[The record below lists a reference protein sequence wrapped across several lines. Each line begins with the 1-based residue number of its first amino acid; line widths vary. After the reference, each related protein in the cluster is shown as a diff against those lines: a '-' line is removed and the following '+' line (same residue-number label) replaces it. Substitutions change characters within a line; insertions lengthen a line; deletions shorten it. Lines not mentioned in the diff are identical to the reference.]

1 MEDSV
6 SYLVSGAFTSINHR
20 NDFTDTHKKR
30 QSRKDIFQSTQKCLL
45 SKANSSIDKRHR
57 IITKYYY
64 TDVKVINSLLKNN
77 SSAGS
82 TSLANTCII
91 NNQTA
96 LKNVHSNSDAAQS
109 SESSSTGYTTRY
121 VLSRTTTVKSE
132 LKRAKSQ
139 GACYTSISEQT
150 GNLTSFFLIP
160 FSFVFMCVKITEKC
174 SDLSQFSHPGSLTA
188 SSSSLDNLN
197 CETIKTILFSE
208 WISPKQASLY
218 RLRGDIIHIS
228 LLDNTGDILPSPSE
242 RWDDSF
248 IFKGGAASELSK
260 QASLISCS
268 SICSEGTSMYTN
280 ADAYSSTDTGFKSCG
295 GGGSVRALKESV
307 IRQNTVTTHTSST
320 STSCHSS
327 TILSNTMSGGVSTFQ
342 SSGTTGLDSPT
353 TSKGFIECDRQLVVL
368 CSEKQARVVALPSQN
383 CLYKVKITET
393 SQVVRASVQ
402 RLRPSHNSGTSTAS
416 FLACYLAN
424 GHFVAF
430 SLPSLRLLM
439 DVDYL
444 PYTECVSR
452 SFAFG
457 QYGQSVYL
465 VSPSELAKITWA
477 SDVCANLRDMQGE
490 IFLPSNM
497 PEPPK
502 KNFFKNL
509 LSGTLVSS
517 LDRDELC
524 KFDHIT
530 TSCHSYFAE
539 FS

>member
-1 MEDSV
+1 
-6 SYLVSGAFTSINHR
+6 
-20 NDFTDTHKKR
+20 
-30 QSRKDIFQSTQKCLL
+30 
-45 SKANSSIDKRHR
+45 
-57 IITKYYY
+57 
-64 TDVKVINSLLKNN
+64 
-77 SSAGS
+77 
-82 TSLANTCII
+82 
-91 NNQTA
+91 
-96 LKNVHSNSDAAQS
+96 
-109 SESSSTGYTTRY
+109 
-121 VLSRTTTVKSE
+121 
-132 LKRAKSQ
+132 
-139 GACYTSISEQT
+139 
-150 GNLTSFFLIP
+150 
-160 FSFVFMCVKITEKC
+160 
-174 SDLSQFSHPGSLTA
+174 
-188 SSSSLDNLN
+188 
-197 CETIKTILFSE
+197 
-208 WISPKQASLY
+208 
-218 RLRGDIIHIS
+218 
-228 LLDNTGDILPSPSE
+228 
-242 RWDDSF
+242 
-248 IFKGGAASELSK
+248 
-260 QASLISCS
+260 
-268 SICSEGTSMYTN
+268 
-280 ADAYSSTDTGFKSCG
+280 
-295 GGGSVRALKESV
+295 
-307 IRQNTVTTHTSST
+307 
-320 STSCHSS
+320 
-327 TILSNTMSGGVSTFQ
+327 MSGGVSTFQ

-465 VSPSELAKITWA
+465 VSPSELTKITWA

-530 TSCHSYFAE
+530 TSCHSSFAE